1 MRLKVNRSHFNNENF
16 CKDTK
21 TFFLYALF
29 AARNVY
35 FLLYNTIKA
44 KVFPESA
51 SKQKQRRCICIQVK
65 KPLQTL
71 DTDYWWFVKT

>member
-29 AARNVY
+29 TAMNVY
-35 FLLYNTIKA
+35 FLLYDTIKA
-44 KVFPESA
+44 KVLP
-51 SKQKQRRCICIQVK
+51 
-65 KPLQTL
+65 
-71 DTDYWWFVKT
+71 

>member
-51 SKQKQRRCICIQVK
+51 SKQNRRRCICTKIAET
-65 KPLQTL
+65 LQTL
-71 DTDYWWFVKT
+71 NTDY

>member
-1 MRLKVNRSHFNNENF
+1 MRLKVNCSHFNNENF

-35 FLLYNTIKA
+35 FVLFNMIKA
-44 KVFPESA
+44 EQTEAKKMYLHS
-51 SKQKQRRCICIQVK
+51 SQKAVANIGYRLLVVR
-65 KPLQTL
+65 
-71 DTDYWWFVKT
+71 